1 MQFKKTLEIK
11 ADHKQVVINVAD
23 ILYIKASVNDCYI
36 HVTSGSVYKTRS
48 TLEAMEAQVGEY
60 FLKVHR
66 TYLVCIM
73 AIHALEDTLTLI
85 NGEELNYATRRR
97 KEILAQLQEKQ
108 RKLIATF
115 ALPNTPKTPE
125 EYHAFYRSFDQMPF
139 AFTDI
144 EMVFNDEKHA
154 VDWIFRYGNAALSK
168 LEKLPLHVLIGN
180 TFGSLFSNMDAKW
193 LKNYERTALYNE
205 TIEMI
210 DFSPEIDTYL
220 KVISFPTFKG
230 HCGCILFNINEIEFS
245 QNSSEAQ
252 QALELYLKNIV
263 GFDNKCIL

>member
-11 ADHKQVVINVAD
+11 ANHKQVVINVTD

-85 NGEELNYATRRR
+85 NGEELNYATRRK

-125 EYHAFYRSFDQMPF
+125 EYHAFY
-139 AFTDI
+139 
-144 EMVFNDEKHA
+144 
-154 VDWIFRYGNAALSK
+154 
-168 LEKLPLHVLIGN
+168 
-180 TFGSLFSNMDAKW
+180 
-193 LKNYERTALYNE
+193 
-205 TIEMI
+205 
-210 DFSPEIDTYL
+210 
-220 KVISFPTFKG
+220 
-230 HCGCILFNINEIEFS
+230 
-245 QNSSEAQ
+245 
-252 QALELYLKNIV
+252 
-263 GFDNKCIL
+263 

>member
-1 MQFKKTLEIK
+1 MQFKKTLGIK
-11 ADHKQVVINVAD
+11 ANHKHMEIDVAD

-73 AIHALEDTLTLI
+73 AIHTLEDTLTLI

-125 EYHAFYRSFDQMPF
+125 EYHAFY
-139 AFTDI
+139 
-144 EMVFNDEKHA
+144 
-154 VDWIFRYGNAALSK
+154 
-168 LEKLPLHVLIGN
+168 
-180 TFGSLFSNMDAKW
+180 
-193 LKNYERTALYNE
+193 
-205 TIEMI
+205 
-210 DFSPEIDTYL
+210 
-220 KVISFPTFKG
+220 
-230 HCGCILFNINEIEFS
+230 
-245 QNSSEAQ
+245 
-252 QALELYLKNIV
+252 
-263 GFDNKCIL
+263 

>member
-1 MQFKKTLEIK
+1 MQFKRTLEIK
-11 ADHKQVVINVAD
+11 AGHKRRVIDVTD

-85 NGEELNYATRRR
+85 NGEELNYATRRK

-108 RKLIATF
+108 KKLIEGF
-115 ALPNTPKTPE
+115 AMPNTPKTPE

-144 EMVFNDEKHA
+144 EMVFNEDRHA
-154 VDWIFRYGNAALSK
+154 VDWIFRYGNEK
-168 LEKLPLHVLIGN
+168 LEEVEHPH
-180 TFGSLFSNMDAKW
+180 TCA
-193 LKNYERTALYNE
+193 R
-205 TIEMI
+205 
-210 DFSPEIDTYL
+210 
-220 KVISFPTFKG
+220 
-230 HCGCILFNINEIEFS
+230 IL
-245 QNSSEAQ
+245 
-252 QALELYLKNIV
+252 
-263 GFDNKCIL
+263 

>member
-11 ADHKQVVINVAD
+11 ANHKQVVINVTD

-115 ALPNTPKTPE
+115 ALPNTPQTPE
-125 EYHAFYRSFDQMPF
+125 EYHAFYQSFDQMPF

-144 EMVFNDEKHA
+144 EMIFNEDRHA
-154 VDWIFRYGNAALSK
+154 VDWIFRYGN
-168 LEKLPLHVLIGN
+168 EKLAEVERVPLSGLIGN
-180 TFGSLFSNMDAKW
+180 SFGSIFSNMDDKW
-193 LKNYERTALYNE
+193 LCTYERATLYGE
-205 TIEMI
+205 RLEIMAY
-210 DFSPEIDTYL
+210 SPEIDIEL
-220 KVISFPTFKG
+220 KIICFPTFPG
-230 HCGCILFNINEIEFS
+230 HCGCMLVPLDEIHYVQKQDELS
-245 QNSSEAQ
+245 QIWKD
-252 QALELYLKNIV
+252 YLLKQE
-263 GFDNKCIL
+263 

>member
-1 MQFKKTLEIK
+1 MQFKRTLEIK
-11 ADHKQVVINVAD
+11 ADHKLMVINVAD

-85 NGEELNYATRRR
+85 NGEELNYATRRK

-108 RKLIATF
+108 KKLIEGF
-115 ALPNTPKTPE
+115 AMPNTPKTPE

-144 EMVFNDEKHA
+144 EMVFNEDGHA
-154 VDWIFRYGNAALSK
+154 VDWIFRYGN
-168 LEKLPLHVLIGN
+168 EKLAEVEHVPLTGLIGN
-180 TFGSLFSNMDAKW
+180 IFGSIFSNMDDKW
-193 LKNYERTALYNE
+193 LCTYERATLYGE
-205 TIEMI
+205 QLEIMAY
-210 DFSPEIDTYL
+210 SPEFASFACLEVCRYMRQNIMGIFNTKIMEKTHQFMRIMEATKRL
-220 KVISFPTFKG
+220 PFLPISTTR
-230 HCGCILFNINEIEFS
+230 
-245 QNSSEAQ
+245 Q
-252 QALELYLKNIV
+252 
-263 GFDNKCIL
+263 

>member
-1 MQFKKTLEIK
+1 M
-11 ADHKQVVINVAD
+11 VINVAD

-73 AIHALEDTLTLI
+73 AIHTLEDTLTLI

-115 ALPNTPKTPE
+115 A
-125 EYHAFYRSFDQMPF
+125 
-139 AFTDI
+139 FTDI
-144 EMVFNDEKHA
+144 EMIFNEDRHA
-154 VDWIFRYGNAALSK
+154 VDWIFRYGN
-168 LEKLPLHVLIGN
+168 EKLAEVERVPLSGLIGN
-180 TFGSLFSNMDAKW
+180 SFGNIFSNMDDKW
-193 LKNYERTALYNE
+193 LCTYERATLYGE
-205 TIEMI
+205 RLEIMAY
-210 DFSPEIDTYL
+210 SPEIDTEL
-220 KVISFPTFKG
+220 KIICFPTFSG
-230 HCGCILFNINEIEFS
+230 HCGCMLFPLDEIHCAQKQDELS
-245 QNSSEAQ
+245 QIWKN
-252 QALELYLKNIV
+252 YLLKQE
-263 GFDNKCIL
+263 

>member
-1 MQFKKTLEIK
+1 MQFKRTLEIK
-11 ADHKQVVINVAD
+11 ANHKLMVIDVAD

-36 HVTSGSVYKTRS
+36 HMTNGSVYKTRS
-48 TLEAMEAQVGEY
+48 TLESMEAQVGEY

-85 NGEELNYATRRR
+85 NGEEINYATRRR
-97 KEILAQLQEKQ
+97 KEIRAQLQEKQ

-144 EMVFNDEKHA
+144 EMIFNEDRHA
-154 VDWIFRYGNAALSK
+154 VDWIFRYGN
-168 LEKLPLHVLIGN
+168 EKLAEVERVPLSGLIGN
-180 TFGSLFSNMDAKW
+180 SFGSIFSNMDDK
-193 LKNYERTALYNE
+193 
-205 TIEMI
+205 
-210 DFSPEIDTYL
+210 
-220 KVISFPTFKG
+220 
-230 HCGCILFNINEIEFS
+230 
-245 QNSSEAQ
+245 
-252 QALELYLKNIV
+252 
-263 GFDNKCIL
+263 